1 MNIIKNIKYNY
12 EELNKSYELITAE
25 MQKNGYAVLGNLFF
39 FPLYL
44 YGFVFSMNIF
54 SESFDTSTPF
64 NILFNWSLV
73 GYATVI
79 AMAATFLSCRFRNAF
94 FKGFF
99 TRSLE
104 LLMSL
109 LFICLAGYTIRE
121 VDIPFLTQGSVI
133 QLICLTEVL
142 VFSYLW
148 LVTKILVDEIDKK
161 KEALATIK
169 WVIILFSIILL
180 VVVIFS

>member
-1 MNIIKNIKYNY
+1 
-12 EELNKSYELITAE
+12 
-25 MQKNGYAVLGNLFF
+25 
-39 FPLYL
+39 
-44 YGFVFSMNIF
+44 
-54 SESFDTSTPF
+54 
-64 NILFNWSLV
+64 
-73 GYATVI
+73 
-79 AMAATFLSCRFRNAF
+79 
-94 FKGFF
+94 
-99 TRSLE
+99 
-104 LLMSL
+104 MSL